1 MTLTRDEKNSTEI
14 QNKVPSPIDNTSII
28 INGKVR
34 TPSPSPERKISSPI
48 IRAES
53 PISKIEDRVS
63 PIISTP
69 KKNTPKP
76 ITPMVT
82 KKSTPVVNNPS
93 TPIVTKKST
102 PDEKK
107 REITPTI
114 VKPSS
119 PIIETEKKKQPRPV
133 IARSPRPASPVNSY
147 SESPKK
153 RKEENSYSEEP
164 VRVIAMDK
172 KKPPIKNRR
181 EEKDSSEEL
190 IKQSSP
196 VTVKPVKISASPMG
210 VNKPEVVKPVSTST
224 EVQPVGTNGKPDYG
238 SMSRDEQSKYM
249 NEFLVKLNILKR
261 SHPEFGFQDFPEGML
276 LTEIHDRYASYVK
289 QVVISLNCSQ
299 WRFYLIVGFLALEAF
314 GTKVLGL
321 NMKDYTMSQ
330 LATINKYDSLL
341 TEIGEKY
348 YIAGSSAWSPEV
360 KLLFMGASS
369 AVVFIIIKYLTTYIG
384 GESMAPT
391 LQRAIEGIMNGSFS
405 GNSANSLPSS
415 VPAPPGMQ
423 QTETSQQ
430 SNVPVQPGGGLDI
443 MGMLS
448 GFLGGGSTSGGGGGG
463 GIAEMIA
470 KVGSSFINNGNNK
483 TSDKGSDTKEAP
495 SAPRRKPRFKVA
507 GRSSE

>member
-1 MTLTRDEKNSTEI
+1 MPLTGDEKNSTEI
-14 QNKVPSPIDNTSII
+14 RNKVPSPIDNTSII

-34 TPSPSPERKISSPI
+34 TPSPSPERKTSSPI
-48 IRAES
+48 IRADS

-63 PIISTP
+63 PIIPTP
-69 KKNTPKP
+69 KKNTPKS
-76 ITPMVT
+76 
-82 KKSTPVVNNPS
+82 STPVVS
-93 TPIVTKKST
+93 KKNT
-102 PDEKK
+102 PDVVEEKK
-107 REITPTI
+107 KEITPTV
-114 VKPSS
+114 VKPYS

-133 IARSPRPASPVNSY
+133 ITRSPRPASPVNSY

-172 KKPPIKNRR
+172 KKPPIKNRK
-181 EEKDSSEEL
+181 EEKDSSEEF

-224 EVQPVGTNGKPDYG
+224 EVQPAGTNGKPDYG

-249 NEFLVKLNILKR
+249 NEFLVKLSILKR

-330 LATINKYDSLL
+330 LATINKYDALL

-423 QTETSQQ
+423 QAETTQQ
-430 SNVPVQPGGGLDI
+430 SNVPVQPGGSLDI

-448 GFLGGGSTSGGGGGG
+448 GFLGGGSASGGGGGG

-470 KVGSSFINNGNNK
+470 KVGSSFINNGTNK

>member
-1 MTLTRDEKNSTEI
+1 MPLTGDEKNSTEAQI
-14 QNKVPSPIDNTSII
+14 KIPSPIDSTSII

-34 TPSPSPERKISSPI
+34 TPSRSPEQKINSPNSPI

-53 PISKIEDRVS
+53 PTSRIEDRIS
-63 PIISTP
+63 PIISLSKRTTP
-69 KKNTPKP
+69 R
-76 ITPMVT
+76 
-82 KKSTPVVNNPS
+82 PV
-93 TPIVTKKST
+93 T

-107 REITPTI
+107 KEITPVTI
-114 VKPSS
+114 KPSS
-119 PIIETEKKKQPRPV
+119 PIIETEKKRQPRPV
-133 IARSPRPASPVNSY
+133 IAKSPRPASPVNSY
-147 SESPKK
+147 SESPK
-153 RKEENSYSEEP
+153 NSYSEEP

-172 KKPPIKNRR
+172 KKPPIKPRKKDR
-181 EEKDSSEEL
+181 DSSEDF

-196 VTVKPVKISASPMG
+196 VTVNPVKISASPMG
-210 VNKPEVVKPVSTST
+210 VNKLEMAKPTIAPET
-224 EVQPVGTNGKPDYG
+224 VQPIGTNGKPDYD

-249 NEFLVKLNILKR
+249 NEFLVKLGILKR

-321 NMKDYTMSQ
+321 DMKNYTMFQ
-330 LATINKYDSLL
+330 LESINKYDALL

-391 LQRAIEGIMNGSFS
+391 LQRAIEGIINGSFS
-405 GNSANSLPSS
+405 GNTASSLPSS

-423 QTETSQQ
+423 QTETPQQ
-430 SNVPVQPGGGLDI
+430 SSIPVQAGGGLDI
-443 MGMLS
+443 MGMLN
-448 GFLGGGSTSGGGGGG
+448 GFLGGGSAPGGGAGG

-470 KVGSSFINNGNNK
+470 KLGSSFINNGSSKN
-483 TSDKGSDTKEAP
+483 SDKGGDTKETQT
-495 SAPRRKPRFKVA
+495 APRRKPRFKVPS
-507 GRSSE
+507 RSTE